1 MNASST
7 QKINVLKQI
16 PKSANKTDQQYF
28 LKAIVGKRYMKGAMT
43 GSYVEHPV
51 HSLLSAKSQQK

>member
-16 PKSANKTDQQYF
+16 PKSANKADQQYF
-28 LKAIVGKRYMKGAMT
+28 LKVIVGNRYMKGATT
-43 GSYVEHPV
+43 GS
-51 HSLLSAKSQQK
+51 